1 MPYRASGFLQDS
13 CLYKEYFE
21 EKEVGFYKKKCS
33 ILAICAISG
42 APCDQDREIL
52 VDLIT
57 TTQTDTFEGTEEA
70 LLRGWTERLQAL
82 PMEGSFAG
90 ILHTKND
97 TLADAVKDE
106 GTDILFGRE
115 HFYEELLG
123 LRFQISPFSFFQ
135 TNSLGAEVLYEKN
148 A

>member
-1 MPYRASGFLQDS
+1 MRRAIKTG
-13 CLYKEYFE
+13 
-21 EKEVGFYKKKCS
+21 
-33 ILAICAISG
+33 
-42 APCDQDREIL
+42 EIL

-135 TNSLGAEVLYEKN
+135 TNSLGAEVLYEKTREYRCV
-148 A
+148 